1 VRKRVTTVLRF
12 SAKYAILRLICVSA
26 RPIIPRQSNQIHPN
40 AWLPVT
46 CKPRARNAIR
56 LRKNTT
62 YQLESHKAISRCLF
76 LPSACSLRCIPSR
89 EASARH
95 RTSYQDCDLQYR
107 RVYSTFANIGR
118 NVAILGVV
126 GVECCRSE
134 LEKELR

>member
-12 SAKYAILRLICVSA
+12 SAKYAILRLIYVSA
-26 RPIIPRQSNQIHPN
+26 RPITLRQSNQIHLN

-46 CKPRARNAIR
+46 CKHRARNAIR
-56 LRKNTT
+56 LQKNTT

-95 RTSYQDCDLQYR
+95 RTSYPDCDLQCR
-107 RVYSTFANIGR
+107 EVYPTFANIGR

-126 GVECCRSE
+126 DVECCRSV
-134 LEKELR
+134 LEKVWR